1 MDEDALRRLVAAAE
15 EALDEIPHARTCPR
29 SVVSAAECLC
39 LRSRL
44 AAGIEAVRAG
54 LDEPMRATFFPL
66 EGARQ
71 EHVAPFNLGT
81 LLRQTLG
88 LGFAL
93 LPRGTYALED
103 VQVFWC
109 ANEDAPENVEAMGY
123 LRAHRPLR
131 GPILVLANIPDDPEG
146 P

>member
-1 MDEDALRRLVAAAE
+1 MGEDAVRRLVAAAE

-29 SVVSAAECLC
+29 SVVGAAECLC

-44 AAGIEAVRAG
+44 SASIEAVRAG
-54 LDEPMRATFFPL
+54 MGEPMRATYFPVD
-66 EGARQ
+66 GARQ

-88 LGFAL
+88 LDFAL
-93 LPRGTYALED
+93 LPRGTYTLAD

-109 ANEDAPENVEAMGY
+109 ANEDAPGNVEATEY